1 MLEDI
6 MSSLARPAPIRLS
19 VADVVV
25 LWVLSN
31 PTPQETKTLQ
41 NAVERAGKAVEL
53 ELGGRGRGCDEPL

>member
-1 MLEDI
+1 MQ
-6 MSSLARPAPIRLS
+6 RPAPVRLS
-19 VADVVV
+19 VADVVA

-53 ELGGRGRGCDEPL
+53 GLGEGVEAAMNRYNK